1 MNTAAVRHLSFYPFV
16 QAVARDKIRFRLDA
30 AAGDLTTCE
39 LVWWKRS
46 TPEEKHV
53 EPLTIRI
60 SSRSTDQWTC
70 RVVFGE
76 EVHYIKYGYRLTD
89 ASGKRVWYNAV
100 GFHGEETE
108 EGSFEIL
115 QVNETDVLRIPSWTQ
130 GCIYYQIFPDRFA
143 RGGNGKGSYDSWD
156 AVPTRENIL
165 GGNLR
170 GIIDHLDYL
179 QDLGVSAFI

>member
-108 EGSFEIL
+108 EGSF
-115 QVNETDVLRIPSWTQ
+115 
-130 GCIYYQIFPDRFA
+130 PDPFLDTGLHLLPDFSGPVCPGWKRE
-143 RGGNGKGSYDSWD
+143 GK
-156 AVPTRENIL
+156 L
-165 GGNLR
+165 
-170 GIIDHLDYL
+170 
-179 QDLGVSAFI
+179 